1 MYRKRGAAREPY
13 DREMTVEPAVRGG
26 FRYIQRRVNVR
37 SVELVL
43 GFVLDSPYVQ
53 RLV

>member
-1 MYRKRGAAREPY
+1 MCRKRGAAREPY
-13 DREMTVEPAVRGG
+13 EREMTVELAVRGG

-43 GFVLDSPYVQ
+43 AFVLDSPKVQ